1 MNGAGDTMS
10 MMDPDLY
17 TDTTIGGG
25 TGVDYEALKT
35 LPGLR
40 AVENWTIDADEG
52 VSIYK
57 LLYHVI
63 APSMYFFILTFTLLF
78 PYFFGAKKIAI
89 GVFERILR
97 SHVQSNERST
107 GASG

>member
-1 MNGAGDTMS
+1 

-17 TDTTIGGG
+17 TDTTTIGGG

-52 VSIYK
+52 VR
-57 LLYHVI
+57 
-63 APSMYFFILTFTLLF
+63 LTSKSFELDTL
-78 PYFFGAKKIAI
+78 
-89 GVFERILR
+89 
-97 SHVQSNERST
+97 
-107 GASG
+107 